1 MYKWMGR
8 AKPVWP
14 DAYTSISVAAGATLN
29 ITGDPIL
36 SVAKIGGG
44 GTVTG
49 GSFTDVSEIEVAC
62 SGGATEPFSFSGGI
76 SFAQAVTV
84 TLTGEPGSL
93 VSGGTYPL
101 VNASSLDGLENVTW
115 TVQGLPARQRRRV
128 SASGGTLSV
137 TLVPAG
143 TAIILR

>member
-1 MYKWMGR
+1 MHKWFGR

-14 DAYTSISVAAGATLN
+14 EAYTSISVAAGATLN
-29 ITGDPIL
+29 IKGDPIL

-44 GTVTG
+44 GTVSG
-49 GSFTDVSEIEVAC
+49 GSFADVSEIEVAC
-62 SGGATEPFSFSGGI
+62 SGGATEPFSISGGV
-76 SFAQAVTV
+76 SFAQSVTV
-84 TLTGEPGSL
+84 TLTGEPGTL

-101 VNASSLDGLENVTW
+101 VNASSMAGLENVTW
-115 TVQGLPARQRRRV
+115 TVEGLPARQRRKV

-143 TAIILR
+143 TAIIFR